1 MKKIK
6 WLTFI
11 GVACLW
17 ASGVVFSASPSMLK
31 PGDVVTIT
39 VKGEPELSGDR
50 IIAYDGSINLP
61 LIGSVGVS
69 GMKPTDAA
77 LLIKQQLEDGFLKNP
92 VVSVTPKSLTTN
104 SKNNSNTKTTKTTKT
119 ISPSASQ
126 MTEADLTYATID
138 DKPLGLEE
146 NLIEEDDSDVPEPT
160 NANEEQVLIELKDLV
175 SNNGIA
181 NAVLS
186 IDNRVYQSNRLGQI
200 LINRTDGNAIIIADG
215 YKTLSGSLNKL
226 IKTGKSGNPS
236 YINLEKIRYNENMLC
251 TVVDSK
257 THKPIKNAEIYLEGG
272 KILTNSRGEFKI
284 SGIKKEYGE
293 ITIKKRGYPTIQKVV
308 DYKGPA
314 IITFELSK

>member
-17 ASGVVFSASPSMLK
+17 ASGVVFSASPTMLK

-77 LLIKQQLEDGFLKNP
+77 LMIKQQLEDGFLKNP
-92 VVSVTPKSLTTN
+92 VVTITPKSLSNN
-104 SKNNSNTKTTKTTKT
+104 SKNTSNTKTVKTT
-119 ISPSASQ
+119 SPSASQ

-138 DKPLGLEE
+138 DKPLGMDESLMESDE
-146 NLIEEDDSDVPEPT
+146 SDVTENT
-160 NANEEQVLIELKDLV
+160 IYNEEQILVELKDLV
-175 SNNGIA
+175 NNNGIA

-186 IDNRVYQSNRLGQI
+186 IDNKVYQSNRLGQI
-200 LINRTDGNAIIIADG
+200 LINRSNGNAIVIADG

-226 IKTGKSGNPS
+226 IKSGRAGSPS

-257 THKPIKNAEIYLEGG
+257 TKKP
-272 KILTNSRGEFKI
+272 
-284 SGIKKEYGE
+284 
-293 ITIKKRGYPTIQKVV
+293 
-308 DYKGPA
+308 
-314 IITFELSK
+314 